1 MKSMSKRTYSRKRKD
16 TAEAKFDALFS
27 NEPKDDVVT
36 VEVKRVRT
44 GPSTFTDSPS
54 DSKLSKRI
62 CKSKTNGSS
71 PMKTELAP
79 FSKTKEITSGNVKQ
93 SYSPSAVNKV
103 ISSGVMSNALNST
116 VTGSVGQRL
125 LNSTTHSKYDMLFQ
139 RNEKS
144 ASDKFDALFG
154 DSSSANKTDQKPKYK
169 AEPTTKD
176 SKDEFDDLFGFET
189 TPTKQNKHSTIP
201 NSQEKAV
208 QLSTQKLQQKSPI
221 KGATMKTVAGH
232 VVLNIHRGS
241 GASPKKTLVQ
251 NITQKAKNTS
261 QVSKSTV
268 LTTNSMRCNKT
279 VSKNKDLKRETNS
292 PTFDKI
298 SITKASYNSR
308 PWIPSS
314 EEICSEKTE
323 SLSSSQ
329 PSMQSES
336 EEFVSPK
343 LFRSETLPDKIGESI
358 VTSIKCR
365 KEAKAYF
372 TVVKHVKNYQNCL
385 EEGEAQEFEDEVN
398 YLLEGLQSSQPVSV
412 RCLSLTNLA
421 GKCQQPSFRLY
432 LRAHN
437 VPKKIFSFLTD
448 AIQNKCLSL
457 ATASLLFMLSRDR
470 RMEIDKPTL
479 QLLLSL
485 LDPLDRESNNAGQ
498 ETPEKNKEKSAT
510 KYRFF
515 KSKDKSS
522 QLEEEARNMRSVEQK
537 ILTMVKG
544 CSDNLINENVVSVK
558 RLASEALIRFT
569 ARQTPEWYREEV
581 RLKGG
586 LDHIISLVKQ
596 HVDHVTELSGST
608 PASTDASFPQDRP
621 LCMLERLLK
630 VLENT
635 VMHSHRN
642 AMYLVTHL
650 RALLLKK
657 IAQLL
662 QLVQRLLAIHP
673 FDVEKS
679 KTFNSTLYN
688 VMLQAIKLVVNMSND
703 NEWVS
708 TRVGDQEGMLESIV
722 SAVLSMPR
730 TVNETRR
737 YELVL
742 LSLSLLVNLVESS
755 AKNRLSLMKMT
766 ITDSG
771 DNILTISR
779 SVVEALV
786 QLFIDREVAAR
797 SIEVLGEDAGKKKA
811 IKDKDGE
818 VTDGASDTDTIPG
831 SQSSIDQRTTDEEG
845 GRLVETEDGME
856 WIPSDTTDDGN
867 MSLSQRSAS
876 SVKRNPEAALSAE
889 DKTVIKKMVDKA
901 SVHMEHSIVAAY
913 AALVLGCLI
922 RGNRANSSVIRS
934 HLGEDGS
941 FNPMIRIL
949 KKFLSFMTLTGGMSG
964 KEERTLNQIIED
976 LDDEENRRATVS

>member
-79 FSKTKEITSGNVKQ
+79 FTKTNEVTSGNVKQ
-93 SYSPSAVNKV
+93 SFSPNPALIKVN
-103 ISSGVMSNALNST
+103 SGVTNSSLNST
-116 VTGSVGQRL
+116 VTGSVGQHL
-125 LNSTTHSKYDMLFQ
+125 LNSTAHSKYDMLFQ

-154 DSSSANKTDQKPKYK
+154 DGGSTNKTDQNPKYK
-169 AEPTTKD
+169 AEPTI
-176 SKDEFDDLFGFET
+176 KDEFDDLFGFET
-189 TPTKQNKHSTIP
+189 SPSKQNKHSTIP

-251 NITQKAKNTS
+251 NITQKSKNTS

-268 LTTNSMRCNKT
+268 LTTNSIRCNKT
-279 VSKNKDLKRETNS
+279 VGKNKDLKRETIS
-292 PTFDKI
+292 PTYDKI

-314 EEICSEKTE
+314 EEICSEKSE

-336 EEFVSPK
+336 EEFVPPK

-437 VPKKIFSFLTD
+437 VPKKIFSYLTD

-498 ETPEKNKEKSAT
+498 ETPETNKEKSAT

-596 HVDHVTELSGST
+596 HVDHVTELSGSA
-608 PASTDASFPQDRP
+608 PVSIDASFPQDRP

-662 QLVQRLLAIHP
+662 QLVQRLLAIHT

-730 TVNETRR
+730 MVNETRR

-771 DNILTISR
+771 DNIQTNSR

-811 IKDKDGE
+811 IKDKDRE

-856 WIPSDTTDDGN
+856 WIPSETTDDGSL
-867 MSLSQRSAS
+867 SLSQRSAS

-976 LDDEENRRATVS
+976 LDDEENRKATVS